1 MGGEA
6 LQKIGS
12 FDCHQPRFRGPVVYP
27 RERHLPIGKGFDTV
41 VADGHPVCISADIVN
56 VRGRSEKKY
65 HKSCDFLGFTIR
77 LKMGE
82 RTLQKGIFEKVKEEV
97 QGIAF
102 TFSPLVIGKTVKC
115 SHFCD

>member
-1 MGGEA
+1 VCNKP

-27 RERHLPIGKGFDTV
+27 RESHLSTGKGFDTV
-41 VADGHPVCISADIVN
+41 VADGYPVCISADIVN

-65 HKSCDFLGFTIR
+65 HKSCDFLGITIR

-82 RTLQKGIFEKVKEEV
+82 RTLQKGVFEMAKEKV

-102 TFSPLVIGKTVKC
+102 TFSPLAIGKSVKC
-115 SHFCD
+115 SQFSD